1 MGTTSVGEKLK
12 ATIFIRLACGLNRKR
27 AKARTVFA
35 LSAHLSGTFGLPSA
49 YACAELPAGKCPHSL
64 SKRLVSVVKFC
75 KAQSRKRRLKL
86 AMAAG
91 VSRNDANKALCMEKM
106 LNQCF
111 ERHNRE
117 AKKKA
122 GEQRGD

>member
-1 MGTTSVGEKLK
+1 M
-12 ATIFIRLACGLNRKR
+12 
-27 AKARTVFA
+27 
-35 LSAHLSGTFGLPSA
+35 
-49 YACAELPAGKCPHSL
+49 
-64 SKRLVSVVKFC
+64 KFC

-91 VSRNDANKALCMEKM
+91 VSRNEANKVLWMEKM

-111 ERHNRE
+111 ERHNLE

>member
-1 MGTTSVGEKLK
+1 M
-12 ATIFIRLACGLNRKR
+12 
-27 AKARTVFA
+27 
-35 LSAHLSGTFGLPSA
+35 
-49 YACAELPAGKCPHSL
+49 
-64 SKRLVSVVKFC
+64 KFR

-91 VSRNDANKALCMEKM
+91 VPRNEANNVLWMEKT

-117 AKKKA
+117 ARLK
-122 GEQRGD
+122 EEMQRGRKVL

>member
-1 MGTTSVGEKLK
+1 MNFYK
-12 ATIFIRLACGLNRKR
+12 A
-27 AKARTVFA
+27 
-35 LSAHLSGTFGLPSA
+35 P
-49 YACAELPAGKCPHSL
+49 
-64 SKRLVSVVKFC
+64 
-75 KAQSRKRRLKL
+75 SRKRRLKL

-91 VSRNDANKALCMEKM
+91 VSRNEANKVLWMEKM

-122 GEQRGD
+122 GERYGD

>member
-1 MGTTSVGEKLK
+1 M
-12 ATIFIRLACGLNRKR
+12 
-27 AKARTVFA
+27 
-35 LSAHLSGTFGLPSA
+35 
-49 YACAELPAGKCPHSL
+49 
-64 SKRLVSVVKFC
+64 KFC

-91 VSRNDANKALCMEKM
+91 VSRNEANKVLWMEKM

-122 GEQRGD
+122 GEQCGD

>member
-1 MGTTSVGEKLK
+1 ML
-12 ATIFIRLACGLNRKR
+12 
-27 AKARTVFA
+27 
-35 LSAHLSGTFGLPSA
+35 
-49 YACAELPAGKCPHSL
+49 
-64 SKRLVSVVKFC
+64 VKFC

-91 VSRNDANKALCMEKM
+91 VSRNDANKVLWMEKM

>member
-1 MGTTSVGEKLK
+1 ME
-12 ATIFIRLACGLNRKR
+12 FR
-27 AKARTVFA
+27 
-35 LSAHLSGTFGLPSA
+35 
-49 YACAELPAGKCPHSL
+49 
-64 SKRLVSVVKFC
+64 

-91 VSRNDANKALCMEKM
+91 VSRNDANKVLWMEKM

-117 AKKKA
+117 DKEKV
-122 GEQRGD
+122 GE

>member
-1 MGTTSVGEKLK
+1 ML
-12 ATIFIRLACGLNRKR
+12 
-27 AKARTVFA
+27 
-35 LSAHLSGTFGLPSA
+35 
-49 YACAELPAGKCPHSL
+49 
-64 SKRLVSVVKFC
+64 VKFC

-91 VSRNDANKALCMEKM
+91 VPRNEANNALWMEKM

-117 AKKKA
+117 AREKD
-122 GEQRGD
+122 GERDE

>member
-1 MGTTSVGEKLK
+1 
-12 ATIFIRLACGLNRKR
+12 
-27 AKARTVFA
+27 
-35 LSAHLSGTFGLPSA
+35 
-49 YACAELPAGKCPHSL
+49 
-64 SKRLVSVVKFC
+64 LVTNFR

-91 VSRNDANKALCMEKM
+91 VSRNDANKVFWMEKM

>member
-1 MGTTSVGEKLK
+1 V
-12 ATIFIRLACGLNRKR
+12 
-27 AKARTVFA
+27 
-35 LSAHLSGTFGLPSA
+35 
-49 YACAELPAGKCPHSL
+49 
-64 SKRLVSVVKFC
+64 LVTNFC

-91 VSRNDANKALCMEKM
+91 VSRNDANKVLWMEKM

-111 ERHNRE
+111 ERHNWE